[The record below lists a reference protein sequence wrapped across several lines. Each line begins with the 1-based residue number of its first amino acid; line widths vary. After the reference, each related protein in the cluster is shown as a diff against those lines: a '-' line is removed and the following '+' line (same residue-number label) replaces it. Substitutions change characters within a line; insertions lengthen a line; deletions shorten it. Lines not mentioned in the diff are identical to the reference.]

1 MRVTIVGCGYV
12 GLSLAESLSSHHKVT
27 GYDHNAKVI
36 ADLQGRADTTG
47 LATWTTSPDA
57 IAESDA
63 VVICVGTPLSE
74 KTGLPD
80 HSAVEQ
86 ATDAVAELVRDGTL
100 IVWESTY
107 SPGETRKMMARV
119 LDKARASGLLFGYSP
134 ERVSPGPGAHG
145 LQDMT
150 KVASGDGYP
159 EVEAALVQ
167 LYGESV
173 GLLHMVSRFEAAEL
187 AKLAENSQRDVLI
200 AHANEMAVACA
211 ACGADV
217 YEVLGAAA
225 TKWNYAHLLPGLVGG
240 HCIPVDSYYLI
251 ERLNAEDVDVP
262 SEVATICA
270 ARESNDRAIDRTLGL
285 VMYAADIVHPGI
297 RSLRGARILVAG
309 VAYKPEL
316 ADTRESPGLRLAA
329 KFAERGATVD
339 VWDDVV
345 GVRVGLDEDP
355 HQTRNRWSVVL
366 LACAHRHLVESP
378 ALSLGLVPP
387 GSIVDPSGA
396 LRQRPPAGVRVLRLD
411 TDIRPLPF

>member
-1 MRVTIVGCGYV
+1 MHVTIVGCGYV
-12 GLSLAESLSSHHKVT
+12 GLSLAESLSGHHKVT
-27 GYDHNAKVI
+27 GYDRNAKVI
-36 ADLQGRADTTG
+36 AELRGRPDTAG
-47 LATWTTSPDA
+47 VATWTTSPDA

-63 VVICVGTPLSE
+63 VVICVGTPLNDE
-74 KTGLPD
+74 TGLPD
-80 HSAVEQ
+80 HSIVEQ
-86 ATDAVAELVRDGTL
+86 ATDTVAKLVRDGTL

-107 SPGETRKMMARV
+107 SPGETRKMRMRV
-119 LDKARASGLLFGYSP
+119 LDEASASGLMFGYSP
-134 ERVSPGPGAHG
+134 ERVSPGPGALG
-145 LQDMT
+145 LHEMV
-150 KVASGDGYP
+150 KVASGDGDP
-159 EVEAALVQ
+159 EVEAALIQ

-173 GLLHMVSRFEAAEL
+173 GQLHMVSRFEAAEL

-240 HCIPVDSYYLI
+240 HCIPVDSHYLI
-251 ERLNAEDVDVP
+251 EGLNAEDVDVP

-270 ARESNDRAIDRTLGL
+270 ARETNDRAIDRTLEL
-285 VMYAADIVHPGI
+285 VMYAADIVHPDSG
-297 RSLRGARILVAG
+297 LRGARILVAG

-329 KFAERGATVD
+329 SFARRNAIVD
-339 VWDDVV
+339 VWDDVA
-345 GVRVGLDEDP
+345 GVRIGIDGDP
-355 HQTRNRWSVVL
+355 HQTRDRWSVVV

-378 ALSLGLVPP
+378 ALWKGLVAR

-396 LRQRPPAGVRVLRLD
+396 LRERPPAGVRVLRLD